1 MNYFAYFCIEI
12 AYLYTMDHK
21 SQRLLAIKRIISQ
34 EKISSQE
41 ELLSRLVDEGFD
53 LTQATVSRDLKT
65 LQIGKKPD
73 QEKGSIFF
81 LPDHEGALN
90 NLGQVDTRLL
100 QACIQAVHF
109 ANQFG
114 IIKTLPGYA
123 NSIAIYI
130 DNAGRFEIVG
140 TIAGDDT
147 ILLIPEQDISHQ
159 DLKKALHIIFPT
171 LDESIYKFR

>member
-1 MNYFAYFCIEI
+1 
-12 AYLYTMDHK
+12 MDHK
-21 SQRLLAIKRIISQ
+21 TQRLQVIRRIISQ

-41 ELLSRLVDEGFD
+41 ELLHRLVSEGFD

-73 QEKGSIFF
+73 LEKGSIFF
-81 LPDHEGALN
+81 LPEQENTGNDLHTIDA
-90 NLGQVDTRLL
+90 RLL
-100 QACIQAVHF
+100 EACIRAIHF

-130 DNAGRFEIVG
+130 DNASRYEIVG

-159 DLKKALHIIFPT
+159 EMKKALQVIFPT
-171 LDESIYKFR
+171 LDEMLFKSRS